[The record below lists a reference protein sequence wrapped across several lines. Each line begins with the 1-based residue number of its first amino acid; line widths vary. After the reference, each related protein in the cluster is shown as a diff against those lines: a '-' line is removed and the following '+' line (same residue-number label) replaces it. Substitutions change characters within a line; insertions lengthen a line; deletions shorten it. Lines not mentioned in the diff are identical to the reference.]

1 MVAYFVESKD
11 ISYIFPIIFNST
23 CTMIK
28 LQQENR
34 QLRDDLSCLREEMN
48 EMEEKFEEQLRLALR
63 DSEMSA
69 QNMKSKD
76 DRSVCLSK
84 VDCTCTYVFAKLCA
98 LFKSGLIPDVNSL

>member
-11 ISYIFPIIFNST
+11 IFPIIFNST
-23 CTMIK
+23 CTLIK

-76 DRSVCLSK
+76 DRSV
-84 VDCTCTYVFAKLCA
+84 
-98 LFKSGLIPDVNSL
+98 